1 MEYSRNEYQE
11 IAMSIIYD
19 TLTYDSMGLDYDIK
33 ELISDIAG
41 LPYEEIDLFLKE
53 IVVKS
58 INYRDEIIKKIEPKL
73 VNWTFV
79 RSNRLAEAI
88 LIMSVAQYFYIGN
101 VDKAIV
107 INVAVVLAKKYLI
120 SDDYKFINALLDN
133 VLC

>member
-79 RSNRLAEAI
+79 RLNRLAQAI
-88 LIMSVAQYFYIGN
+88 LIMSVTHYFYIGN

>member
-58 INYRDEIIKKIEPKL
+58 INYRDEIIKRI
-73 VNWTFV
+73 
-79 RSNRLAEAI
+79 
-88 LIMSVAQYFYIGN
+88 
-101 VDKAIV
+101 
-107 INVAVVLAKKYLI
+107 
-120 SDDYKFINALLDN
+120 
-133 VLC
+133 

>member
-79 RSNRLAEAI
+79 RLNRLAQAI
-88 LIMSVAQYFYIGN
+88 LIMSVTHYFYIGS

>member
-19 TLTYDSMGLDYDIK
+19 TLTYDSIGLDYDIK

-41 LPYEEIDLFLKE
+41 LPYEEVDLFLKE

-58 INYRDEIIKKIEPKL
+58 INYRDEIIKRIEPKL

-79 RSNRLAEAI
+79 RLNRLAQAI
-88 LIMSVAQYFYIGN
+88 LIMSVAHYFYIGN